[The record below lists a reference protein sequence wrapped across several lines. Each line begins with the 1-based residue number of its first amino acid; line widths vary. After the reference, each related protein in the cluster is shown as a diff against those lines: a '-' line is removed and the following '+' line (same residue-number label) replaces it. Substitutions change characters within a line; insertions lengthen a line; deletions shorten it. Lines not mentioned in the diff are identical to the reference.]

1 MADFGIKWGVQEE
14 TPTLFSIQVF
24 SRDVCEEI
32 TKAETRKEWKRSY
45 LMLLKK
51 KAHIK
56 SFLFFFIIFQTQ
68 IWTPMETSFFLSEL
82 SNHAF
87 AYKFMTSKY

>member
-1 MADFGIKWGVQEE
+1 
-14 TPTLFSIQVF
+14 
-24 SRDVCEEI
+24 
-32 TKAETRKEWKRSY
+32 
-45 LMLLKK
+45 MLLKK

-56 SFLFFFIIFQTQ
+56 SFLFLFIISQKQ